1 MKTKFKL
8 YILIGILSVSIANQL
23 SAAARPNVLLI
34 MSDDLNMNVGCYG
47 DTPVKTPNIDRL
59 AARGVRFERA
69 YCQFPLC
76 NPSRDSMMTGLRPD
90 SIKVY
95 DLVTNFRTDHPKIET
110 LPQMFKNNG

>member
-1 MKTKFKL
+1 MKQ
-8 YILIGILSVSIANQL
+8 LIFCSLIAFTMRL
-23 SAAARPNVLLI
+23 AAEEPKRNVLFLI
-34 MSDDLNMNVGCYG
+34 SDDLNCDLGCYG
-47 DTPVKTPNIDRL
+47 EPVVKSPNIDQL
-59 AARGVRFERA
+59 AARGVKFERA

-110 LPQMFKNNG
+110 LPQMFK